1 MRFSLDYWCPVWY
14 YIITE
19 RETEEN
25 KMKKYNLNKI
35 MKRAWELVKK
45 AGMTI
50 SSVLKK
56 AWEEAK
62 NMDKEKFKKSA
73 KILKPGYDESCCSD
87 SAYLYFSLW
96 EKYGKSRVYI
106 NDYKRRTLAYIDRET
121 KQITEYDLCG
131 VSRKEYDAVVNT
143 FFEKYEF

>member
-1 MRFSLDYWCPVWY
+1 MR
-14 YIITE
+14 
-19 RETEEN
+19 
-25 KMKKYNLNKI
+25 KYNLSKI
-35 MKRAWELVKK
+35 MRRAWELVKK
-45 AGMTI
+45 IGMTI
-50 SSVLKK
+50 SSGLKK

-73 KILKPGYDESCCSD
+73 KILKPGYDENCCTD

-106 NDYKRRTLAYIDRET
+106 NDYKQRTLAYIDKAT

>member
-1 MRFSLDYWCPVWY
+1 
-14 YIITE
+14 
-19 RETEEN
+19 
-25 KMKKYNLNKI
+25 MKKYNLSKI

-50 SSVLKK
+50 SSGLKK

-62 NMDKEKFKKSA
+62 TTKEKFQRSA
-73 KILKPGYDESCCSD
+73 KILKPGYDETCCSD

-96 EKYGKSRVYI
+96 QKYGKSRIYI
-106 NDYKRRTLAYIDRET
+106 NDYKRRTLAFIDKET

-131 VSRKEYDAVVNT
+131 VSKSEYEAVVKD
-143 FFEKYEF
+143 FFAKYEF

>member
-1 MRFSLDYWCPVWY
+1 MVLYNHRKGNGGKQN
-14 YIITE
+14 
-19 RETEEN
+19 EEIQF
-25 KMKKYNLNKI
+25 KQDHEKSMGTG
-35 MKRAWELVKK
+35 KK

-50 SSVLKK
+50 SSGLKK
-56 AWEEAK
+56 AWKEAK
-62 NMDKEKFKKSA
+62 TVKEKFEKNV
-73 KILKPGYDESCCSD
+73 KIIKPGYDESCCSD